1 MEIKSPA
8 RDAGSMVTE
17 MWSQG
22 QQGTLGKLGKPGKP
36 EPVFLLR

>member
-1 MEIKSPA
+1 MEIRSPA

-22 QQGTLGKLGKPGKP
+22 QQGSLEKLGKPGKS